1 MMDVIVSQ
9 AKYAQLL
16 YERDNLRSQNA
27 ELLTVLKEIAD
38 LRYSNTS
45 AASIAQSALDTMRAL
60 EEK

>member
-1 MMDVIVSQ
+1 MMDVIVPQ

-16 YERDNLRSQNA
+16 YERDSLRSQNS
-27 ELLTVLKEIAD
+27 ELLAVLEKIAS

-60 EEK
+60 DKQ